1 MEIIS
6 QGAEAIIIKE
16 KNNVLKKR
24 IKKSYRIQE
33 IDERLRKTRTRRETK
48 ILKRARDLIPVPK
61 ILDFCDK
68 DMTIKMEFIDGLK
81 LSEALDSLK
90 NKYEIAELIGKQIAI
105 LHNNNIIHGDLT
117 TSNMLLKK
125 DKLYFIDFG
134 LSYIDEKTEHKAV
147 DLHLIKQA
155 LESKH
160 YLYFEDLFKSVL
172 KGYRNNSNNYEAIM
186 QRLLSVESRGRYKRK
201 KVTN

>member
-33 IDERLRKTRTRRETK
+33 IDERLRKTRTKRETK
-48 ILKRARDLIPVPK
+48 ILERAKDLIPVPK
-61 ILDFCDK
+61 ILDSCDK

-81 LSEALDSLK
+81 LSEVLDSLK

-105 LHNNNIIHGDLT
+105 LHNNNRLNCRCKPIKPGVKVLAKIG
-117 TSNMLLKK
+117 NRYNI
-125 DKLYFIDFG
+125 LY
-134 LSYIDEKTEHKAV
+134 
-147 DLHLIKQA
+147 
-155 LESKH
+155 SKH
-160 YLYFEDLFKSVL
+160 N
-172 KGYRNNSNNYEAIM
+172 RIM
-186 QRLLSVESRGRYKRK
+186 YVI
-201 KVTN
+201 